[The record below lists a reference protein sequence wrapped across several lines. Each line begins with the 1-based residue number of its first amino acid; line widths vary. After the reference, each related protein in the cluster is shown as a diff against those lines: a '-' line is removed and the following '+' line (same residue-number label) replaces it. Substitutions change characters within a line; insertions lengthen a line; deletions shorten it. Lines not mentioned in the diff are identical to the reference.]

1 MKASNQFRFISRDQR
16 ERGGVGFQTDDRT
29 VYEGDRD
36 PLELRQGDK
45 IRGRGQI
52 LDFFEVD
59 AECSHCHQ
67 IAPTNVI
74 GLCGTCAQ
82 TVTLGDRRNHGGNG
96 DPAFLMLERLHRRGL
111 SAEATIRGAIAT
123 MGEEEGAAF
132 LRRVAHRIRR

>member
-1 MKASNQFRFISRDQR
+1 MSKRTTYSFQSHNTRT
-16 ERGGVGFQTDDRT
+16 RGGVGFATDTRT

-59 AECSHCHQ
+59 AECSHCRQ
-67 IAPTNVI
+67 VAPTNVV

-82 TVTLGDRRNHGGNG
+82 SVTIGDRRHHGAIG
-96 DPAFLMLERLHRRGL
+96 DPALQMIARLNRRGL
-111 SAEATIRGAIAT
+111 SRLSTVRAALAT
-123 MGEEEGAAF
+123 MDEEEGKAF
-132 LRRVAHRIRR
+132 LRRLSKRL

>member
-1 MKASNQFRFISRDQR
+1 MSKRTAYSFTSNATRT
-16 ERGGVGFQTDDRT
+16 RGGVGFATDTRT
-29 VYEGDRD
+29 MYEGDRD

-67 IAPTNVI
+67 IAPTNVV

-82 TVTLGDRRNHGGNG
+82 SVTVGDRRHHGGFG
-96 DPAFLMLERLHRRGL
+96 EPALQVIARLHRRGL
-111 SAEATIRGAIAT
+111 SRLSTVRAALAT
-123 MGEEEGAAF
+123 MGEEEGKAF
-132 LRRVAHRIRR
+132 LHRLSNRL

>member
-1 MKASNQFRFISRDQR
+1 MKATYRFVSKDQR
-16 ERGGVGFQTDDRT
+16 TRGGVGFATDTRA

-82 TVTLGDRRNHGGNG
+82 TVTLGDRRNHGGIG
-96 DPAFLMLERLHRRGL
+96 DPALQVVARLHRRGL
-111 SAEATIRGAIAT
+111 SRLSTVRAALAT
-123 MGEEEGAAF
+123 MDEEEGKAF
-132 LRRVAHRIRR
+132 LRKLSNHL